1 MTQPEEDRA
10 LVPKDELAATIAARH
25 ELGAE
30 MEPQMVDAFVQR
42 IERRIDERIDKR
54 LKLSRQGGRE
64 GSFVLALVSLGVAVP
79 LLGIAVSHGIAA
91 VIVVCAALVLVNAIY
106 QRL

>member
-1 MTQPEEDRA
+1 MTERKEDRP
-10 LVPKDELAATIAARH
+10 LVPKNELEATIAARH

-30 MEPQMVDAFVQR
+30 LEPQMVDAFVQR
-42 IERRIDERIDKR
+42 IERRIDERIDER